1 MWNVLLDTG
10 PLPHLPA
17 LGPDE
22 VEGKLGKLAKV
33 VAREEAVLVQV
44 DQRLGRHLPVGLP
57 LLLLYAKP
65 GPLLLGERKRLGPPS
80 GPRPQEKV

>member
-1 MWNVLLDTG
+1 MWNVLLATMVS
-10 PLPHLPA
+10 HLPA

-22 VEGKLGKLAKV
+22 VEGKLGKLAEV

-57 LLLLYAKP
+57 LLLLYAEP
-65 GPLLLGERKRLGPPS
+65 GPLLLGERERLGPPS